1 MYITFKVLHIICASM
16 TLALFPLA
24 LWFRSFRSK
33 RMNTPAELTAIG
45 MEFGIGRFMGMIG
58 GLGLLVTGGAM
69 TGIGH
74 YPWFDYASFPW
85 LAWKQ
90 TFYIII
96 LAINFAAM
104 VPVAKKIM
112 PLIMARKE
120 QGGTATDEIRAL
132 AARAAIFGIVMNL
145 LTIINTILGT
155 AKPNL

>member
-1 MYITFKVLHIICASM
+1 
-16 TLALFPLA
+16 
-24 LWFRSFRSK
+24 
-33 RMNTPAELTAIG
+33 G
-45 MEFGIGRFMGMIG
+45 
-58 GLGLLVTGGAM
+58 
-69 TGIGH
+69 
-74 YPWFDYASFPW
+74 FPW

-132 AARAAIFGIVMNL
+132 AARAAIFGITMNL

-155 AKPNL
+155 VKPNL